1 MKKTLIL
8 VVDRDDDFG
17 VKAGVQT
24 PAIGLDAVLYA
35 AIALGAADPEDSDV
49 NAAYAAVKIYNEMKA
64 EKRNVE
70 VALICGDTKLGHRS
84 DIKIGDELEAVIEK
98 VSPERAVLVSDGAE
112 DEHVYP
118 IITSRI
124 KVDSVKKVYVKQ
136 APGIESAFYVITR
149 ILRDNDKRK
158 RLLVPISVIIMAI
171 ALVMMIPVFLSY
183 RDTGDLAEI
192 YRSTGIFVV
201 FTIGLIIFLY
211 AYKAGEWTINSIK
224 GMFNDIREGDPTVIF
239 AIIAIALFCIGII
252 IGVRAAVIPSGI
264 TDLNRILIFFA
275 NSLWVLAFAYICLD
289 FGRFLERY
297 IEEKKIMLSFM
308 VGTLMIFGAA
318 FIIQGSLDA
327 LSAFF
332 GYNAVDR
339 NLIIIEFVIGF
350 VFAAAAAMTQ
360 ISYKRFMNAQ
370 KTAAE
375 PSDAVQ

>member
-70 VALICGDTKLGHRS
+70 VALICGDTKVGHHS
-84 DIKIGDELEAVIEK
+84 DIKIGDELEIVMEK

-112 DEHVYP
+112 DEFVYP
-118 IITSRI
+118 IITSRL

-158 RLLVPISVIIMAI
+158 KLLLPIAVIIMAI

-183 RDTGDLAEI
+183 RATGDLAEI

-201 FTIGLIIFLY
+201 FTIGLILFLY
-211 AYKAGEWTINSIK
+211 AYRVGEWSVNYVK
-224 GMFNDIREGDPTVIF
+224 GMFNNIREGDPTVIF
-239 AIIAIALFCIGII
+239 AIVAVALFCIGII
-252 IGVRAAVIPSGI
+252 IGVRAAIMPSGI
-264 TDLNRILIFFA
+264 TDLNRILIFFS
-275 NSLWVLAFAYICLD
+275 NSLWVLAFAYICND
-289 FGRFLERY
+289 FGKFLERY
-297 IEEKKIMLSFM
+297 IEEKKILLSFM

-318 FIIQGSLDA
+318 FIIQGSIDA

-332 GYNAVDR
+332 EYNVVER
-339 NLIIIEFVIGF
+339 NLIMIEFIIGF
-350 VFAAAAAMTQ
+350 IFAAAAAATQ
-360 ISYKRFMNAQ
+360 ISFKRFINSQ
-370 KTAAE
+370 KKKAE
-375 PSDAVQ
+375 QSDAVQ